1 MTEVTR
7 LIGVYDADGTAL
19 GELSYFLKAR
29 VGRAHCA
36 LCDITHGRVRER
48 DDWRAERDRLP
59 VPFTTFHR
67 DDQPAV
73 LRSAAGGAVPV
84 VLAETAEG
92 TVVLVGPDELE
103 ACAGSPARLVATI
116 ESAAAT
122 HDLTWPVHD
131 G

>member
-48 DDWRAERDRLP
+48 HDWRAERDRLP

-84 VLAETAEG
+84 VLADTAE
-92 TVVLVGPDELE
+92 
-103 ACAGSPARLVATI
+103 
-116 ESAAAT
+116 
-122 HDLTWPVHD
+122 
-131 G
+131 